1 MNLGQAVAVCLYELI
16 REKRH
21 SAFSTQQSAKATAK
35 SSISES
41 KQEDRADAQQLERI
55 SGVLTEAL
63 LAAGYTNS
71 DGRSATEEKVRRLVY
86 RLNPSSADAELL
98 LGMLRHISRSK

>member
-16 REKRH
+16 REER
-21 SAFSTQQSAKATAK
+21 
-35 SSISES
+35 SISEP
-41 KQEDRADAQQLERI
+41 KPDDRADAQQLERM

-63 LAAGYTNS
+63 IAAGYTNS
-71 DGRSATEEKVRRLVY
+71 AGRSATQEKVRRLVY